1 MFRADR
7 ADKIGRD
14 TFSRFN
20 IRATPTVMIIGPD
33 GSEIDW
39 QVGYGPPPEK
49 FQEQIEKSV
58 KGEDTFKYYSDLYA
72 KDPKNIEAVFNLARK
87 YDRRYVQDKATELY
101 KEVLALD
108 PDGKLGT
115 TEYSKAKVTY
125 TQYAEYQIAAA
136 QAMPAGGPPN
146 SEPLRAFIKKYP
158 EGPLVKAAY
167 QRLSFT
173 FRGPKASEE
182 ATKFFEEYAARYPD
196 DPNTLSSYVQYII
209 RTKGDLDRGIQLS
222 EKIEELDRTPNPRH
236 VKDMAELYTLKGD
249 KAKAEEVYGKDF
261 MDDQVAMLGY
271 NLMDY
276 ANFWVGQKANIDSAI
291 AMAETALKLRPD
303 NTYIIQ
309 QAASIYCKQ
318 DMLDK
323 ALAIYGPD
331 YIGKYMDKASTLSS
345 YGRFWANQGQNLDSA
360 LDAAKKS
367 VALSSD
373 EAYNWDVLG
382 QVYLKMKKYDEAIE
396 AEKKAMDL
404 AEGPQKTYF
413 KNRLDAAEKE
423 KAKEGK

>member
-115 TEYSKAKVTY
+115 TEYGKAKVTY

-146 SEPLRAFIKKYP
+146 SVPLRAFIEKYP

-196 DPNTLSSYVQYII
+196 DPNALSSYVQYII

-323 ALAIYGPD
+323 ALAIYGAD

-367 VALSSD
+367 VALSPD

>member
-1 MFRADR
+1 MFQADR

-87 YDRRYVQDKATELY
+87 YDRRYIQDKATELY

-115 TEYSKAKVTY
+115 TEYGKAKVTY

-136 QAMPAGGPPN
+136 QAMPAGGQPN

-173 FRGPKASEE
+173 FRAPKASEE
-182 ATKFFEEYAARYPD
+182 ATKFFEEYVARYPD
-196 DPNTLSSYVQYII
+196 DPNALSSYVQYII

-222 EKIEELDRTPNPRH
+222 EKIEELDRMPNPRH
-236 VKDMAELYTLKGD
+236 VKDMAELYILKGD

-261 MDDQVAMLGY
+261 ADDQVAMLGY

-276 ANFWVGQKANIDSAI
+276 ANFWVGQKENIDSAI

-367 VALSSD
+367 VALAPD
-373 EAYNWDVLG
+373 EAYNWGVLG
-382 QVYLKMKKYDEAIE
+382 QVYLKMKKYDEAIA

-404 AEGPQKTYF
+404 AEGPQKTFF
-413 KNRLDAAEKE
+413 KNLLDAAEKE

>member
-1 MFRADR
+1 MFQADR
-7 ADKIGRD
+7 ADKIGRN

-58 KGEDTFKYYSDLYA
+58 KGEETFKYYSDIYA
-72 KDPKNIEAVFNLARK
+72 KDPKNVEAVFNLARK
-87 YDRRYVQDKATELY
+87 YDRRYVQDKATALY

-115 TEYSKAKVTY
+115 TEYGKDKVTY

-136 QAMPAGGPPN
+136 QAMPMGGQGN
-146 SEPLRAFIKKYP
+146 SEPLKAFIKKYP

-167 QRLSFT
+167 QRLSYT
-173 FRGPKASEE
+173 FRTPRPSEE
-182 ATKFFEEYAARYPD
+182 ATQFFEEYVGRYPD
-196 DPNTLSSYVQYII
+196 DPDVLSSYVQHII
-209 RTKGDLDRGIQLS
+209 RTKGDFDRGIKLS
-222 EKIEELDRTPNPRH
+222 EKIEEIVSTPNPRY
-236 VKDMAELYTLKGD
+236 VRNMAELYTLKGD
-249 KAKAEEVYGKDF
+249 KAKAEEIYGKDF

-276 ANFWVGQKANIDSAI
+276 ANFWVEQKENTESAV
-291 AMAETALKLRPD
+291 AMAEMALKLKPD

-318 DMLDK
+318 GLMEK
-323 ALAIYGPD
+323 ALAVYGPD

-360 LDAAKKS
+360 LAAAKKS
-367 VALSSD
+367 VALSPD
-373 EAYNWDVLG
+373 EAYNWDGLG
-382 QVYLKMKKYDEAIE
+382 QIYLKLKKYDEAIE
-396 AEKKAMDL
+396 AAKKALDL

-413 KNRLDAAEKE
+413 KGRLDAAEKE